1 MLQITKWKK
10 QKKTCSTGK
19 MNRGILN
26 VKIEKAFEKL
36 NDENINDKFVGVFP
50 ANHITL
56 WVIFLQTIYH
66 INRFISYKTIT
77 LEKKGKYPFIPFII
91 ANTNSSEKDGTHWW
105 NIMDI
110 CPRIREVT
118 YFFFFFWFVQC
129 SLFKILY
136 NTGQSRSDWQNT
148 PGDWTRTN

>member
-36 NDENINDKFVGVFP
+36 NNDNINDKFVGVFP

-66 INRFISYKTIT
+66 INRFINYKTIT
-77 LEKKGKYPFIPFII
+77 LEKKGKYPFYLLSSQTLI
-91 ANTNSSEKDGTHWW
+91 AQKKTAPTGGT
-105 NIMDI
+105 
-110 CPRIREVT
+110 
-118 YFFFFFWFVQC
+118 
-129 SLFKILY
+129 
-136 NTGQSRSDWQNT
+136 
-148 PGDWTRTN
+148 